1 MMWIY
6 GKIRDLLNAG
16 SGLVVITVLDKL
28 GSSSKEEGT
37 KMLVKEDLTR
47 SGSIGGGMLDAMAV
61 MLAAEAFKDK
71 CFVIKKMGPLVAAE
85 YIGPEDQN
93 DLKYFNEISGFIDQ
107 KKNLVAVTRLLRKGQ
122 ISREML
128 FEEDYFRL
136 DRNFSKDLFRL
147 EERSDELAVYCPLFS
162 IDKVYILGAGYIG
175 QKLAQLTSMMGFSTV
190 VLDER
195 SEFAN
200 KVRFPDADDIIVLDS
215 FRNLS
220 RYISIDKNSY
230 IIIATRGHVDDTEV
244 LGEVLRSG
252 ARYIGMLGS
261 RKKRDEAY
269 NELTKKGF
277 SAAELEV
284 VHCPIGLNI
293 NAVTPEDI
301 TISIAAELVMVRR
314 EKNG

>member
-1 MMWIY
+1 MTGIY
-6 GKIRDLLNAG
+6 SKIRDLLNAG
-16 SGLVVITVLDKL
+16 RSLVVITVLDKQ
-28 GSSSKEEGT
+28 GSSSREAGT

-47 SGSIGGGMLDAMAV
+47 SGSIGGGILDAMAM
-61 MLAAEAFKDK
+61 MLAAEAFEDK
-71 CFVIKKMGPLVAAE
+71 TFVIKKAGPLIAAE
-85 YIGPEDQN
+85 YIGPEDPN
-93 DLKYFNEISGFIDQ
+93 DLKYFNEISEFIDQ
-107 KKNLVAVTRLLRKGQ
+107 KKNLVAVTRLLWKGQ

-162 IDKVYILGAGYIG
+162 IDKAYILGAGYIG

-195 SEFAN
+195 AEFAN
-200 KVRFPDADDIIVLDS
+200 KVRFPEADDIIVLDS
-215 FRNLS
+215 FRNVS

-252 ARYIGMLGS
+252 ARYIGMLGN

-314 EKNG
+314 EKNE